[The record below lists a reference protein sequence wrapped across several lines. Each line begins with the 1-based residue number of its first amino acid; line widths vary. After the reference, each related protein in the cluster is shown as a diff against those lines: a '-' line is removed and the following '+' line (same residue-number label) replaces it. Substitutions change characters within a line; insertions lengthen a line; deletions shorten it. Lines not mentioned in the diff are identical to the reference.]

1 MKRRKLKVKLRTK
14 VRKKR
19 FRVLGLAAM
28 AAAVISLGAI
38 GFLAM
43 RNIVSDYLNSERFAI
58 KEIAIEGLRD
68 IAGETV
74 TARLEPLR
82 KSTLWLADYK
92 SVFAVVKEKHPRIEK
107 ISFRRIPPG
116 KILVRITERSAV
128 ALIVGKS
135 GRPEAVDRRQ
145 AHFEPTN
152 EELDNLPL
160 IENAPD
166 ESAAGIISFL
176 NALGAA
182 APAFK
187 ARVKKISL
195 DPISMKIEVSLR
207 LTLDDGTLIFWGG
220 VPEKVSSKTERAQ
233 IASRI
238 ERIETVLTDA
248 EKRFGGC
255 EYVDITQ
262 SAKTLERVVV
272 MPRGKKI

>member
-1 MKRRKLKVKLRTK
+1 
-14 VRKKR
+14 
-19 FRVLGLAAM
+19 
-28 AAAVISLGAI
+28 
-38 GFLAM
+38 
-43 RNIVSDYLNSERFAI
+43 VSDYLNSERFAI
-58 KEIAIEGLRD
+58 KEIAVEGLRD

-92 SVFAVVKEKHPRIEK
+92 SVFAGVKEKHPRIEK

-145 AHFEPTN
+145 ARFEPTDK
-152 EELDNLPL
+152 ELNNLPV

-166 ESAAGIISFL
+166 ESADGIISFL

-187 ARVKKISL
+187 VRIKKISL
-195 DPISMKIEVSLR
+195 DAVSLR
-207 LTLDDGTLIFWGG
+207 LTLDDGTLILWGD
-220 VPEKVSSKTERAQ
+220 VPNADLERASSKTARALITERVK
-233 IASRI
+233 
-238 ERIETVLTDA
+238 RIETVLNDA

-255 EYVDITQ
+255 EYLDITQ